1 MVGPVPRLA
10 LASCCALTLALAAA
24 CASAPRSPS
33 AANASAASATER
45 SCLELANAPRER
57 LASEPDEVHVRHLL
71 VKHRDSKN
79 PREGVTR
86 TREEACE
93 RALAL
98 RDKVLAGADFDALV
112 AEASDEA
119 GAASR
124 SGDLGSVRRADVVPA
139 FADAAFSLELM
150 QMSDVVETPSGF
162 HLVLRVP

>member
-1 MVGPVPRLA
+1 MFATVARTS
-10 LASCCALTLALAAA
+10 LASALTLALAGA
-24 CASAPRSPS
+24 CASSPPSPRAGD
-33 AANASAASATER
+33 AAGAASAPTR

-57 LASEPDEVHVRHLL
+57 SASEPDEVHVRHLL

-79 PREGVTR
+79 PREGVSR